1 MRYAYLASGLLW
13 VTSACAESA
22 GRRHERRD
30 DSCGF
35 FATADAPVSCTLT
48 TSILSTATA
57 VDSTTTAAD
66 PTTTAADPTTT
77 AADSTTTAADST
89 TTAADQTTVAAD
101 CPDTDGETT
110 SSANVPTTTTS
121 SAIPT
126 TTTTSSAVP
135 TTTTTS
141 DVPTTT
147 TTSSA
152 VPTTTASS
160 EATTTATTLSAA
172 LTTTTSATTSTATPG
187 SSSGSGSATSGAC
200 SPDGQY
206 NCIDGKT
213 YQRCAA
219 GTWSVAMPVA
229 PGPALADLYEQYPI
243 NCNLHNWPSASV
255 DSVKEA
261 YSWFYTLWSEMEA
274 DAQQCRRI
282 ACFGE
287 SAVWMCADSLG
298 YKNVN
303 SVTIADKMN
312 ELLDGNNGC
321 LDKGNKSLVQGQIF
335 TGDGWS
341 VLVRGGEN
349 CSVDAPEQP
358 IFY

>member
-13 VTSACAESA
+13 ATTACAKSA
-22 GRRHERRD
+22 GERHERREE
-30 DSCGF
+30 SCGF
-35 FATADAPVSCTLT
+35 FGTSDPPVSCTLST
-48 TSILSTATA
+48 IILP
-57 VDSTTTAAD
+57 TTTAVD

-77 AADSTTTAADST
+77 DADPTTTAADST
-89 TTAADQTTVAAD
+89 PEAPD
-101 CPDTDGETT
+101 CPDMSME
-110 SSANVPTTTTS
+110 
-121 SAIPT
+121 
-126 TTTTSSAVP
+126 
-135 TTTTTS
+135 TTTS

-147 TTSSA
+147 TTSSGVPITTSSA
-152 VPTTTASS
+152 VPTTTESS
-160 EATTTATTLSAA
+160 DIP
-172 LTTTTSATTSTATPG
+172 TTTTSAAATSTATPG
-187 SSSGSGSATSGAC
+187 SGSDSGGSVSGAC
-200 SPDGQY
+200 TPDGLY

-219 GTWSVAMPVA
+219 GAWSVAMPVA
-229 PGPALADLYEQYPI
+229 PGTKCKPGQGPELEVSAGSVLPRGRKNRRDTWPI
-243 NCNLHNWPSASV
+243 NCHLHNWPSASV

-261 YSWFYTLWSEMEA
+261 YSWFYDLWAPLEA

-287 SAVWMCADSLG
+287 SAVWLCADSLG

-321 LDKGNKSLVQGQIF
+321 LDSGNKSMVQGQVF
-335 TGDGWS
+335 THDGWC

-349 CSVDAPEQP
+349 CAVDAPEQP